1 MDIRVAEAELLHP
14 PRVDFFVLLVEALT
28 VAALAG
34 ILLFL
39 G

>member
-14 PRVDFFVLLVEALT
+14 PRVDFAIVLVEALV

-34 ILLFL
+34 FLLFL
-39 G
+39 V